1 MTKGLYRCASTVA
14 GHRRSVVEA
23 TTTRKSTMTNG
34 FYRCAAAVAGHDRP
48 HVEATA
54 ARKLTMKALAK
65 TSGRLSKMSIG
76 MTAAAILAA
85 CLMSSVAVDN
95 AEAAPV
101 KLTSG
106 PPVPDPASPQATAA
120 VPPFAASRMTFATV
134 A

>member
-1 MTKGLYRCASTVA
+1 MTKGLYRCASAVA
-14 GHRRSVVEA
+14 GHRRPVVEA
-23 TTTRKSTMTNG
+23 TTRKSTMANG

-54 ARKLTMKALAK
+54 ARKSTMKALAR

-85 CLMSSVAVDN
+85 CLMSSAAVDK